1 MDRTQELLNK
11 FPHFYDKSPN
21 SANYKILDI
30 HMKEIEALYKVVE
43 DYYKNLNPE
52 QSEGFYLDRMANI
65 VGLERQAREKDED
78 FRKRVLSFSDVKT
91 YETTFNS
98 IKNLLLSVVTKK
110 DIFYFM
116 EGVGVDGVNV
126 LTGEWELPDRVFN
139 GKYSK
144 GATKKDFYKNAGNIY
159 ICLNKRLNY
168 QKQIQILE
176 LLKDAIA
183 DGIKIN
189 IDFKYEHGGNYYDE
203 VVISKW
209 KEPGLAE
216 VGTKEIEKQ
225 GVN

>member
-30 HMKEIEALYKVVE
+30 HMKELDGLYEVVE
-43 DYYKNLNPE
+43 GYYKNLNPE
-52 QSEGFYLDRMANI
+52 KAEGLYLDRLADI

-91 YETTFNS
+91 YETTFTS
-98 IKNLLLSVVTKK
+98 IKNLILSIIQQK
-110 DIFYFM
+110 DVFYFM
-116 EGVGVDGVNV
+116 EGVGVDSSNV
-126 LTGEWELPDRVFN
+126 LQGDWELPEKVFN

-144 GATKKDFYKNAGNIY
+144 GATKKEFYRNVGNIY
-159 ICLNKRLNY
+159 ICLNKRLSY
-168 QKQIQILE
+168 QKQIQISE
-176 LLKDAIA
+176 ILKESIA
-183 DGIKIN
+183 EGVKLN
-189 IDFKYEHGGNYYDE
+189 IDFKYEHNGNYYDE

-209 KEPGLAE
+209 KEPALAQ
-216 VGTKEIEKQ
+216 VGNKEIEKQ